1 MEAMM
6 GFSGFGKYL
15 YTTFGNKL
23 KACACVIKKQ
33 KKKLKFAENNYF
45 SYMYFCQEILFYE
58 SVSPQ
63 VLSKVMSQVRVNV

>member
-1 MEAMM
+1 M
-6 GFSGFGKYL
+6 
-15 YTTFGNKL
+15 NKL

-45 SYMYFCQEILFYE
+45 SYMYFFLENMCYE

>member
-1 MEAMM
+1 M
-6 GFSGFGKYL
+6 
-15 YTTFGNKL
+15 NKL

-45 SYMYFCQEILFYE
+45 SYMYFFLENMFYE